1 MTETHQFQAEITQ
14 LMNLIINTFYS
25 NKEIFLR
32 ELVSNASDA
41 LDKVRFE
48 SMKNESNNWSKDYKI
63 QIKTD
68 KENKIL
74 TIQDTGIGMT
84 KEDLINNLGTIAKS
98 GTKGFMENLESTQDM
113 SLIGQ
118 FGVGFYSAYLV
129 ANTVKVISKHE
140 EDKQYIWESNAGGTF
155 SVTECE
161 EQSDIRGTRI
171 ELYLKDDQL
180 EYLEEERI
188 KSLIK
193 KHNQYIGYPIELW
206 VEKTRQEEVEEV
218 EESKEEDTNEP
229 QENNEAQE
237 NNEGEVEVEEV
248 DENEDKKEDEKKTV
262 EVKYNEWEKINCD
275 APIWSKNPN
284 DVSEEE
290 YKSFYKNLSNDW
302 EDYLINK
309 HFSVEGNLEYKCLL
323 FIPKRKPFDIFDP
336 HKKKDN
342 IKLHVRRIFITDNCE
357 ELIPDW
363 LSFVKGIVDSEDL
376 PLNVSREMLQH
387 NNILKVMKK
396 NITKKAIEMMED
408 IAEDEEK
415 YKGFY
420 ENYSKNMKLGLYED
434 SNNRAKI
441 SKLLRYYTN
450 KNPDTLQSLDTYVSN
465 MKEDQKEIYYIT
477 GENKESVMDSPFVEK
492 LNKNGLEVL
501 FMVDAIDEY
510 TLQQFKEYDG
520 KKLVSV
526 TKDGLKLDDDVD
538 IKDYE
543 TLCKKVKE
551 HIGDKIEKVQI
562 STRIVDSPSCLV
574 TSEFGWSANMER
586 IMKAQALGD
595 DNSRSYMM
603 SKKTLELN
611 KDHKIV
617 KELKRR
623 LDQDENDN
631 TIKDLAT
638 LLYDVSLL
646 RSGFTMEDTK
656 QFSNRICRM
665 IELGLNLDDDVEP
678 VNEEEQNETVEE
690 TVMEQI
696 D

>member
-48 SMKNESNNWSKDYKI
+48 SMKNEDNNWSKDYKI

-140 EDKQYIWESNAGGTF
+140 EDKQYLWESNAGGTF

-180 EYLEEERI
+180 EYLEEDRI

-206 VEKTRQEEVEEV
+206 VEKTKQEEVEEV
-218 EESKEEDTNEP
+218 EESKDEDTNES
-229 QENNEAQE
+229 QENN
-237 NNEGEVEVEEV
+237 EVEVEEV

-290 YKSFYKNLSNDW
+290 YKSFYKNLSGDW

-415 YKGFY
+415 YKDFY

-434 SNNRAKI
+434 SNNRNKI

-450 KNPDTLQSLDTYVSN
+450 KNPDTLQSLDNYVAN

-595 DNSRSYMM
+595 DNSRAYMM

-623 LDQDENDN
+623 LDEDENDK
-631 TIKDLAT
+631 TVKDLAT

-665 IELGLNLDDDVEP
+665 IELGLNLDDDEVES
-678 VNEEEQNETVEE
+678 VNEEQNETVEE
-690 TVMEQI
+690 PAMEQV

>member
-48 SMKNESNNWSKDYKI
+48 SMKNEDNKWSKDYKI

-140 EDKQYIWESNAGGTF
+140 DDKQYIWESNAGGTF

-180 EYLEEERI
+180 EYLEEDRI

-206 VEKTRQEEVEEV
+206 VEKTKQEEVEEV
-218 EESKEEDTNEP
+218 EESKDDDTNES
-229 QENNEAQE
+229 QENND
-237 NNEGEVEVEEV
+237 GEVEVEEV
-248 DENEDKKEDEKKTV
+248 DENEDKKEEEKKTV

-290 YKSFYKNLSNDW
+290 YKSFYKNLSSDW

-434 SNNRAKI
+434 SNNRDKI

-450 KNPDTLQSLDTYVSN
+450 KNPDTLQSLDNYVAN

-526 TKDGLKLDDDVD
+526 TKDGLKLDDDFD
-538 IKDYE
+538 IKEYE

-595 DNSRSYMM
+595 DNSRAYMM

-623 LDQDENDN
+623 LDEDENDK
-631 TIKDLAT
+631 TVKDLAT

-665 IELGLNLDDDVEP
+665 IELGLNLNDDDVESIS
-678 VNEEEQNETVEE
+678 EEQNETVDEP
-690 TVMEQI
+690 VMEQV

>member
-1 MTETHQFQAEITQ
+1 
-14 LMNLIINTFYS
+14 
-25 NKEIFLR
+25 
-32 ELVSNASDA
+32 
-41 LDKVRFE
+41 
-48 SMKNESNNWSKDYKI
+48 
-63 QIKTD
+63 
-68 KENKIL
+68 
-74 TIQDTGIGMT
+74 
-84 KEDLINNLGTIAKS
+84 
-98 GTKGFMENLESTQDM
+98 
-113 SLIGQ
+113 
-118 FGVGFYSAYLV
+118 
-129 ANTVKVISKHE
+129 
-140 EDKQYIWESNAGGTF
+140 
-155 SVTECE
+155 
-161 EQSDIRGTRI
+161 
-171 ELYLKDDQL
+171 
-180 EYLEEERI
+180 
-188 KSLIK
+188 
-193 KHNQYIGYPIELW
+193 
-206 VEKTRQEEVEEV
+206 
-218 EESKEEDTNEP
+218 
-229 QENNEAQE
+229 
-237 NNEGEVEVEEV
+237 
-248 DENEDKKEDEKKTV
+248 
-262 EVKYNEWEKINCD
+262 
-275 APIWSKNPN
+275 
-284 DVSEEE
+284 
-290 YKSFYKNLSNDW
+290 
-302 EDYLINK
+302 
-309 HFSVEGNLEYKCLL
+309 
-323 FIPKRKPFDIFDP
+323 
-336 HKKKDN
+336 
-342 IKLHVRRIFITDNCE
+342 
-357 ELIPDW
+357 
-363 LSFVKGIVDSEDL
+363 
-376 PLNVSREMLQH
+376 
-387 NNILKVMKK
+387 MKK

-434 SNNRAKI
+434 SNNRNKI

-450 KNPDTLQSLDTYVSN
+450 KNPDTLQSLDNYVAN

-543 TLCKKVKE
+543 NLCKKVKE

-595 DNSRSYMM
+595 DNSRAYMM

-623 LDQDENDN
+623 LDEDENDK
-631 TIKDLAT
+631 TVKDLAT

-665 IELGLNLDDDVEP
+665 IELGLNLDNDDVES
-678 VNEEEQNETVEE
+678 VNEEQTDNVEE
-690 TVMEQI
+690 HTMEQV